1 MNGLDDV
8 HQQSELL
15 VMDYLRGSRYMKT
28 MDALTKWITDK
39 KKHRSSSSVMSPV
52 ASDLFAKD
60 AAANKET
67 KERANSV
74 LEFMVGKRKSGSK
87 SPKVSCSPES
97 AFHQK
102 VDETA
107 AASTT
112 SVSKSTK
119 EWTKEDLSKLKKEAK
134 KTQDITDKT
143 ERWKTVGA
151 ALGRSKRDCYEKYK
165 ELKKKSPSPKNVK
178 AKESPVTVDVKGM
191 LDLNAIDIGA
201 ADDGAT
207 SDGEIRGKDTPSIQK
222 TKNGKTSPTNSVSV
236 HYVKDKPSTSPLGRA
251 GRNKVD
257 IAKEGGATSP
267 VSDLWCSSDALLKAK
282 PRGSAVV
289 PGDTRVYKSND
300 LAVMEDIENVDDDEG
315 KSESA
320 PPPRAMGSFPGRSSS
335 VESSTKHGKPL
346 PAAEVAAL
354 RKLLFNDTTKRL
366 SSHWTHQGF
375 AFSQVE
381 GLKYG
386 IVQHEGGPCGVM
398 AVVQA
403 YVLYYLFK
411 EDSATWDAVTPQQAT
426 TALTQALAHI
436 IWQAGT
442 GGSCKVA
449 LIPGETP
456 ALDQI
461 AVVQLNTRRELE
473 LYLTANIEQFRAS
486 KGYGAVLVVAS
497 VMLTRGLATI
507 EADMDAATGT
517 VPTLIGAHDYCTQEM
532 VNLLLVGYACSN
544 VFDGAK
550 DLGGDGGSTSMVLR
564 GVQKRSVVGFL
575 TLFEAYDYMVVGD
588 HFKSPMDCIWV
599 VCSESHYSV
608 LFADPAS
615 TVGHASSSVPFD
627 LFYYDG
633 LANQDEV
640 IRLTI
645 QPLGLPA
652 KPEKASAHQGGDLTP
667 PLNLVIQTKWP
678 RATVDWHSVEPL
690 L

>member
-1 MNGLDDV
+1 MRLLDRIGADVNFLWEHSDAKWKDMNGLDDV

-74 LEFMVGKRKSGSK
+74 LEFMRKSGSK
-87 SPKVSCSPES
+87 SPKVS

-282 PRGSAVV
+282 PRGSSVV
-289 PGDTRVYKSND
+289 PGDTRFVR
-300 LAVMEDIENVDDDEG
+300 NVI
-315 KSESA
+315 
-320 PPPRAMGSFPGRSSS
+320 
-335 VESSTKHGKPL
+335 HHPL
-346 PAAEVAAL
+346 T
-354 RKLLFNDTTKRL
+354 FRL

-456 ALDQI
+456 
-461 AVVQLNTRRELE
+461 
-473 LYLTANIEQFRAS
+473 FRAS

-507 EADMDAATGT
+507 EADMDTATGT
-517 VPTLIGAHDYCTQEM
+517 VPTLIGAHDYCTQVQHVHVLPTPETCVLQEM

-575 TLFEAYDYMVVGD
+575 TLFEAYDYIVVGD
-588 HFKSPMDCIWV
+588 HLKSPMDCIWV

-615 TVGHASSSVPFD
+615 TVGHASSSVRHASCCLSVGVRGDGPCHGTPLNESQVPFD

-645 QPLGLPA
+645 QPLGLPG